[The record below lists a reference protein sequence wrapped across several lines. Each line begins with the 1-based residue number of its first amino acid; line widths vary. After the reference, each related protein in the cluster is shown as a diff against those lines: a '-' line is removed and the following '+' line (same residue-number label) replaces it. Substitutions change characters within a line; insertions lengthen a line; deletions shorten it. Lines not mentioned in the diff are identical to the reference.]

1 MVAITLWYDLRAPE
15 WAAMQHPELYA
26 AVLEQAPWAEKNGV
40 ADITVLSEHHGWEDG
55 FMPSPLTLAA
65 AIAAKTEHMPINIAA
80 IVLPLHDPIRLAEQ
94 IATVDLIARGRV
106 SCVVGIGYAEHE
118 FAMADVDRRRRAK
131 LLEEYIEVMRK
142 AWTGDEFEWRGR
154 TIRVR
159 PKPFSQPHPP
169 LFMGGGAEASARR
182 AARMHLW
189 FLPTVGDPELK
200 RVYDEES
207 EKVGYQGMCVLPF
220 GPAMVHV
227 AEDPEKAWDQIK
239 DYAMYDAHSY
249 ARVQTAGNRSLNASA
264 ATNVD
269 ELRREGLYR
278 IVSPDECVAL
288 ADELGPAGTIIM
300 RPLMSGMPA
309 ELGWESLE
317 LFRTKVL
324 PKIRP
329 S

>member
-1 MVAITLWYDLRAPE
+1 MVAITLWFDLRTPE
-15 WAAMQHPELYA
+15 WAAMQHPDLYA
-26 AVLEQAPWAEKNGV
+26 ACLEQVSWAEKNGV
-40 ADITVLSEHHGWEDG
+40 ADIAVLSEHHGWEDG
-55 FMPSPLTLAA
+55 FMPSPLALAA

-80 IVLPLHDPIRLAEQ
+80 IVLPLHDPIRLAEEM
-94 IATVDLIARGRV
+94 ATVDLIARGRV
-106 SCVVGIGYAEHE
+106 SAVFGIGYAEHE
-118 FAMADVDRRRRAK
+118 FAMAGVDRKQRAK
-131 LLEEYIEVMRK
+131 LLEEYIDVMRK
-142 AWTGDEFEWRGR
+142 AWTGEEFEWRGR

-169 LFMGGGAEASARR
+169 IFMGGGAEASARR
-182 AARMHLW
+182 AARMRMP

-227 AEDPEKAWDQIK
+227 AEDPEKAWDEIK
-239 DYAMYDAHSY
+239 KYAMYDAQSY

-264 ATNVD
+264 ATNED

-288 ADELGPAGTIIM
+288 AEELGPSGTIIM
-300 RPLMSGMPA
+300 RPLMAGMPS

-317 LFRTKVL
+317 LFKTKVL
-324 PKIRP
+324 PRIRP
-329 S
+329 

>member
-15 WAAMQHPELYA
+15 WAAMQHPDLYA
-26 AVLEQAPWAEKNGV
+26 ACLEQVPWAEKNAV
-40 ADITVLSEHHGWEDG
+40 ADIAVLSEHHGWEDG
-55 FMPSPLTLAA
+55 FMPSPLTLASALA
-65 AIAAKTEHMPINIAA
+65 ARTDHMPVNIAA

-106 SCVVGIGYAEHE
+106 SFVVGIGYAERE
-118 FAMADVDRRRRAK
+118 FDMAGVERKQRAK
-131 LLEEYIEVMRK
+131 LLEEYIDVMRK

-159 PKPFSQPHPP
+159 PRPFSRPHPP
-169 LFMGGGAEASARR
+169 MFMGGGAEASARR
-182 AARMHLW
+182 AARMHMP
-189 FLPTVGDPELK
+189 FLPTIGDPELK

-227 AEDPEKAWDQIK
+227 AEDPEKAWDEIK
-239 DYAMYDAHSY
+239 KYAMYDAESY

-264 ATNVD
+264 ATDTD

-300 RPLMSGMPA
+300 RPLMSGMPS

-324 PKIRP
+324 PRIRP
-329 S
+329 

>member
-15 WAAMQHPELYA
+15 WAAMQHPDLYA
-26 AVLEQAPWAEKNGV
+26 ACLEQVPWAEKNGV
-40 ADITVLSEHHGWEDG
+40 ADIAVLSEHHGWEDG

-65 AIAAKTEHMPINIAA
+65 ALAARTEHMPVNIAA

-106 SCVVGIGYAEHE
+106 SFVVGIGYAEHE
-118 FAMADVDRRRRAK
+118 FDMAGVDTKRRAR
-131 LLEEYIEVMRK
+131 LLEEYIEVMRQ
-142 AWTGDEFEWRGR
+142 AWTGEPFEWQGR
-154 TIRVR
+154 TVRVR
-159 PKPFSQPHPP
+159 PVPFSKPHPP
-169 LFMGGGAEASARR
+169 MFMGGGAEASARR
-182 AARMHLW
+182 AARMHLS
-189 FLPTVGDPELK
+189 FLPTIGDPELK
-200 RVYDEES
+200 RIYDEECT
-207 EKVGYQGMCVLPF
+207 KVGFQGMCVLPF

-227 AEDPEKAWDQIK
+227 SEDPEKAWNEIER
-239 DYAMYDAHSY
+239 YAMYDAESY
-249 ARVQTAGNRSLNASA
+249 ARVQTAGNRSLNASSA
-264 ATNVD
+264 KNPD

-300 RPLMSGMPA
+300 RPLMSGMPS

-324 PKIRP
+324 PRIRP
-329 S
+329 

>member
-15 WAAMQHPELYA
+15 WAAMQHPDLYA
-26 AVLEQAPWAEKNGV
+26 AVLEQVPWAEKNAV
-40 ADITVLSEHHGWEDG
+40 ADIAVLSEHHGWEDG

-65 AIAAKTEHMPINIAA
+65 AIAAKTDYMPINIAA

-106 SCVVGIGYAEHE
+106 SFVVGIGYAEHE
-118 FAMADVDRRRRAK
+118 FDMAGVERKQRAK

-159 PKPFSQPHPP
+159 PKPFSRPYPP
-169 LFMGGGAEASARR
+169 MFMGGGAEASARR
-182 AARMHLW
+182 AARMRMA
-189 FLPTVGDPELK
+189 FLPTIGDPELK

-207 EKVGYQGMCVLPF
+207 EKAGYQGMCVLPF

-239 DYAMYDAHSY
+239 DYAMYDAESY

-264 ATNVD
+264 ATNID
-269 ELRREGLYR
+269 ELRSEGLYR
-278 IVSPDECVAL
+278 VVSPDECVAL
-288 ADELGPAGTIIM
+288 AEELGPGGTIIM

-324 PKIRP
+324 PRIRP
-329 S
+329 